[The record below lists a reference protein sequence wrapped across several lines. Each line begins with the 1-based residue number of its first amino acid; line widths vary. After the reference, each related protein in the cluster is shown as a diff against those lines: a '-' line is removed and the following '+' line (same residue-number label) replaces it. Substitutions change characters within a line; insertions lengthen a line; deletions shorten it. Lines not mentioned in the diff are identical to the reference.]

1 MIQERVALS
10 AEQESAWLI
19 RARQGDQA
27 AFGELVTLHQHA
39 VYNLAYRI
47 LGNRVEAEDAAQE
60 TFLRAYAHLDR
71 YDMARPFRTWLL
83 SITSNFCIDRLR
95 RRRLKWL
102 SIDEPLPPRATLH
115 SAEPEPE
122 EVAIASERAALVQR
136 LLAELPPDHRA
147 AVVLHYW
154 YDYSYQEIA
163 EMLRTTESAIKSRLF
178 RARQTLAA
186 KLTEWRGEEHLTDIF
201 ETE

>member
-1 MIQERVALS
+1 MSI
-10 AEQESAWLI
+10 EQESAWLI
-19 RARQGDQA
+19 SARQGDQA
-27 AFGELVTLHQHA
+27 AFGELVQLHQNA

-60 TFLRAYAHLDR
+60 TFLRAYANLER

-102 SIDEPLPPRATLH
+102 SIDEPLPPRTVLH
-115 SAEPEPE
+115 SEEIEPEAA
-122 EVAIASERAALVQR
+122 AIASERTALIQS
-136 LLAELPPDHRA
+136 LLAELSPEHRA

-186 KLTEWRGEEHLTDIF
+186 KLTALQPDMRQAGIF
-201 ETE
+201 EDE

>member
-1 MIQERVALS
+1 MSI
-10 AEQESAWLI
+10 EQESAWLI
-19 RARQGDQA
+19 SARQGDQA
-27 AFGELVTLHQHA
+27 AFGELVQLHQNA

-60 TFLRAYAHLDR
+60 TFLRAYANLER

-102 SIDEPLPPRATLH
+102 SIDEPLPPRTVLH
-115 SAEPEPE
+115 SEEIEPEAA
-122 EVAIASERAALVQR
+122 AIASERTALIQS
-136 LLAELPPDHRA
+136 LLAELSPEHRA

-186 KLTEWRGEEHLTDIF
+186 KLTALQPDLRQAGIF
-201 ETE
+201 EDE

>member
-1 MIQERVALS
+1 MS
-10 AEQESAWLI
+10 AEQEAAWLI
-19 RARQGDQA
+19 EARQGDQA
-27 AFGELVTLHQHA
+27 AFGELVKLHQHA
-39 VYNLAYRI
+39 VYNLAYRM

-60 TFLRAYAHLDR
+60 TFLRAYANLDR

-102 SIDEPLPPRATLH
+102 SIDEPLPPRTLLH

-122 EVAIASERAALVQR
+122 AVAIASERAALIQR
-136 LLAELPPDHRA
+136 LLAELAPDHRA

-186 KLTEWRGEEHLTDIF
+186 KLLEWQGDKQLSDIF

>member
-1 MIQERVALS
+1 MA
-10 AEQESAWLI
+10 AEQEHVWLLSA
-19 RARQGDQA
+19 QSGDQS
-27 AFGELVTLHQHA
+27 AFGELVKLHQNA

-47 LGNRVEAEDAAQE
+47 LGNRAEAEDAAQE
-60 TFLRAYAHLDR
+60 TFLRAYANLDR
-71 YDMARPFRTWLL
+71 YDVARPFRTWLL

-102 SIDEPLPPRATLH
+102 SIDEPLPPRTLLQ

-136 LLAELPPDHRA
+136 LLAELTPDHRA

-163 EMLRTTESAIKSRLF
+163 EILRTTESAIKSRLF
-178 RARQTLAA
+178 RARQMLAA
-186 KLTEWRGEEHLTDIF
+186 KLLEWQGQRQLTDLF

>member
-1 MIQERVALS
+1 MSI
-10 AEQESAWLI
+10 EQESAWLI
-19 RARQGDQA
+19 SARQGDQA
-27 AFGELVTLHQHA
+27 AFGELVQLHQNA

-60 TFLRAYAHLDR
+60 TFLRAYANLDR

-102 SIDEPLPPRATLH
+102 SIDEPLPPRTVLH
-115 SAEPEPE
+115 SEEIEPEAA
-122 EVAIASERAALVQR
+122 AIASERTALIQS
-136 LLAELPPDHRA
+136 LLAELSPEHRA

-154 YDYSYQEIA
+154 YDYSYQEKA
-163 EMLRTTESAIKSRLF
+163 PLKAVWSV
-178 RARQTLAA
+178 
-186 KLTEWRGEEHLTDIF
+186 RGKHWLPN
-201 ETE
+201 

>member
-1 MIQERVALS
+1 MSI
-10 AEQESAWLI
+10 EQESAWLI
-19 RARQGDQA
+19 SARQGDQA
-27 AFGELVTLHQHA
+27 AFGELVQLHQNA

-60 TFLRAYAHLDR
+60 TFLRAYANLDR

-102 SIDEPLPPRATLH
+102 SIDEPLPPRTVLH
-115 SAEPEPE
+115 SEEIEPEAA
-122 EVAIASERAALVQR
+122 AIASERTALIQS
-136 LLAELPPDHRA
+136 LLAELSPEHRA

-186 KLTEWRGEEHLTDIF
+186 KLTALQPDMRQAGIF
-201 ETE
+201 EDE

>member
-1 MIQERVALS
+1 MSV
-10 AEQESAWLI
+10 EQESAWLI
-19 RARQGDQA
+19 SARQGDQA
-27 AFGELVTLHQHA
+27 AFGDLVQLHQSA

-60 TFLRAYAHLDR
+60 TFLRAYANLER

-102 SIDEPLPPRATLH
+102 SIDEPLPPRTVLH
-115 SAEPEPE
+115 SEEIEPEAA
-122 EVAIASERAALVQR
+122 AIASERTALIQS
-136 LLAELPPDHRA
+136 LLAELSPEHRA
-147 AVVLHYW
+147 AVVLYYW

-186 KLTEWRGEEHLTDIF
+186 KLTALQPDLRQAGIF
-201 ETE
+201 EDE

>member
-1 MIQERVALS
+1 MSV
-10 AEQESAWLI
+10 EQESAWLLS
-19 RARQGDQA
+19 AQAGDQT
-27 AFGELVTLHQHA
+27 AFGELVKLHQNA

-47 LGNRVEAEDAAQE
+47 LGNRAEAEDAAQE
-60 TFLRAYAHLDR
+60 TFLRAYANLDR
-71 YDMARPFRTWLL
+71 YDLARPFRTWLL

-102 SIDEPLPPRATLH
+102 SIDEPLPPRTALH
-115 SAEPEPE
+115 SAELQPE
-122 EVAIASERAALVQR
+122 EAAIASERAALVQR

-163 EMLRTTESAIKSRLF
+163 EMLRSTESAIKSRLF

-186 KLTEWRGEEHLTDIF
+186 KLLAWQGESQLTDLF

>member
-1 MIQERVALS
+1 MSI
-10 AEQESAWLI
+10 EQESAWLI
-19 RARQGDQA
+19 SARQGDQA
-27 AFGELVTLHQHA
+27 AFGELVQLHQNA

-60 TFLRAYAHLDR
+60 TFLRAYANLDR
-71 YDMARPFRTWLL
+71 YDMVRPFRTWLL

-102 SIDEPLPPRATLH
+102 SIDEPLPPRTVLH
-115 SAEPEPE
+115 SEALEPEAA
-122 EVAIASERAALVQR
+122 AIASERTALIQS
-136 LLAELPPDHRA
+136 LLAELSPEHRA

-186 KLTEWRGEEHLTDIF
+186 KLTALQPDLRQAGIF
-201 ETE
+201 EDE

>member
-1 MIQERVALS
+1 VSI
-10 AEQESAWLI
+10 EQESAWLI
-19 RARQGDQA
+19 SARQGDQA
-27 AFGELVTLHQHA
+27 AFGELVQLHQNA

-60 TFLRAYAHLDR
+60 TFLRAYANLER

-102 SIDEPLPPRATLH
+102 SIDEPLPPRTVLH
-115 SAEPEPE
+115 SEEIEPEAA
-122 EVAIASERAALVQR
+122 AIASERTALIQS
-136 LLAELPPDHRA
+136 LLAELSPEHRA

-186 KLTEWRGEEHLTDIF
+186 KLTALQPDLRQAGIF
-201 ETE
+201 EDE

>member
-1 MIQERVALS
+1 MDSVSI
-10 AEQESAWLI
+10 EQESAWLI
-19 RARQGDQA
+19 SARQGDQA
-27 AFGELVTLHQHA
+27 AFGELVQLHQNA

-60 TFLRAYAHLDR
+60 TFLRAYANLER

-102 SIDEPLPPRATLH
+102 SIDEPLPPRTVLH
-115 SAEPEPE
+115 SEEIEPEAA
-122 EVAIASERAALVQR
+122 AIASERTALIQS
-136 LLAELPPDHRA
+136 LLAELSPEHRA

-186 KLTEWRGEEHLTDIF
+186 KLTALQPDMRQAGIF
-201 ETE
+201 EDE